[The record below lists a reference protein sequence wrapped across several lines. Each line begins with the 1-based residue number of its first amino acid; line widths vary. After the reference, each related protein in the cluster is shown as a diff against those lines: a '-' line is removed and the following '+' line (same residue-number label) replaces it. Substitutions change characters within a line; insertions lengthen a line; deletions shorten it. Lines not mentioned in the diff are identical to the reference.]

1 MMAPEIFPSQKD
13 RVPTIIF
20 QGQAVKLWGYSL
32 LKVNFAHHL
41 HLGYMYL
48 HDWLIFMV
56 FIGIY
61 IYNMPHGSYG
71 FCPLAKVSGERVGQ
85 ETAAIVSC
93 LLAAR
98 RLCDRE
104 SCEFLAEG
112 KTSGEN
118 GSFSP

>member
-1 MMAPEIFPSQKD
+1 M
-13 RVPTIIF
+13 F
-20 QGQAVKLWGYSL
+20 QGRAVKLWRLKSR
-32 LKVNFAHHL
+32 LKVIFVHHL
-41 HLGYMYL
+41 HR
-48 HDWLIFMV
+48 
-56 FIGIY
+56 
-61 IYNMPHGSYG
+61 SYG

-112 KTSGEN
+112 KTSGKN
-118 GSFSP
+118 GSFSTPTDAFKRKQPVKAAEFGMIFFVCDKTREFFAKLPEKKGPL